1 MLIED
6 VIYIWMEEVD
16 GATSL
21 EPTEVIVEE
30 YRRRTPFRFLIEVM
44 PDQNY

>member
-6 VIYIWMEEVD
+6 VIYIRMEEVE
-16 GATSL
+16 GNTFLEATEL
-21 EPTEVIVEE
+21 IVEE
-30 YRRRTPFRFLIEVM
+30 YRRRTPFRFLVEVM